1 MLSKALPMTNVAK
14 VLVSRVH
21 KVSGGGLI
29 GSTRRL
35 QEVRCISSTWLGSLR
50 VKAANALTSTLPQE
64 DRTRLLEKLVGDHV
78 GTTAAASSD
87 ETAADAAAHDDDND
101 SMMMMQQHSIEEA
114 IAMAKAKEAERYQEK
129 WEQQKE
135 ALIAEA
141 EEAARR
147 RIQSDLEIQKRQLA
161 FEAWKKALEK
171 EKQESEETN
180 VVEVVSTPVQ
190 QEEQAD
196 LGDHPILGPVV
207 ADLGEKRIHLVSSR
221 ALAAIPVWKKQR
233 IYRHSRANSMAKDK
247 LKSLHLGLPGVIGI
261 YEATDGS
268 LKIIDGQ
275 HRIGMLKVLEE
286 HAEADSFG
294 FDKILVEVYP
304 QKDQENED
312 AHARDLF
319 LEVNKAEPVKL
330 VDLPGVAK
338 AADRKVINEGADR
351 LMEKYPDMFSPSQR
365 CRAPHLNI
373 DNLRDALFA
382 SNALQRHSIKTPKAL
397 EQWML
402 GQNEL
407 LATKFQAE
415 ENRKLVSA
423 SALKKAEKFDFYL
436 GLDSSWLYN

>member
-1 MLSKALPMTNVAK
+1 
-14 VLVSRVH
+14 
-21 KVSGGGLI
+21 
-29 GSTRRL
+29 
-35 QEVRCISSTWLGSLR
+35 LR

-101 SMMMMQQHSIEEA
+101 SMMMQQHSIEEA

-190 QEEQAD
+190 QEEPAD